1 MMLNISSSS
10 LGVYFPT
17 SYSTIVYPQL
27 LKFLR
32 LFNKWIIIYLNDFM
46 PPSSARISF
55 NAQIAFWITNGSGS
69 LIILYRLSIMSL
81 SFEEKKQIDVYFLFF
96 FWGSYVPFVGEYLKC
111 CFTFDRFRIHVEHF
125 NASNY
130 GCFSDIRINIL
141 KRFSDGWQ

>member
-1 MMLNISSSS
+1 MCLEFPKNEKYAIYLIGIFTMILNISSSS
-10 LGVYFPT
+10 FGVYFPT

-96 FWGSYVPFVGEYLKC
+96 FEEVMCLLLE
-111 CFTFDRFRIHVEHF
+111 
-125 NASNY
+125 
-130 GCFSDIRINIL
+130 NI
-141 KRFSDGWQ
+141 